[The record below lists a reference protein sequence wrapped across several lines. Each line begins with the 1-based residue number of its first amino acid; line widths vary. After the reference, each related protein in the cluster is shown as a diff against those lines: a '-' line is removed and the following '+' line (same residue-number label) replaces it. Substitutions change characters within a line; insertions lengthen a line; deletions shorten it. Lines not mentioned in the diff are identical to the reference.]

1 MLRKPKKIL
10 TVYRFKDRLY
20 IALGEKEYIVRV
32 CYEDIIECVTR
43 ALSDYSLVEYVEY
56 LEGD

>member
-10 TVYRFKDRLY
+10 TVYRLRDRFY
-20 IALGEKEYIVRV
+20 VALGEKEYIVRV

-43 ALSDYSLVEYVEY
+43 ALSDYSLVEFVES
-56 LEGD
+56 D